1 MGSYCAIGSV
11 KGQIV
16 PVPTLKGKLSI
27 PPYTLCSHD
36 EYEGE
41 YTIIP
46 GEEQIVLATAGK
58 LLTHDIVVE
67 PSQGGT
73 MPPGSSMA
81 TDEDIDNLIDDVF
94 GGEADMPE
102 TEDTPVYDEDD
113 IATDEELEDVLMD
126 IFG

>member
-11 KGQIV
+11 KGQLL

-41 YTIIP
+41 YTIVP
-46 GEEQIVLATAGK
+46 GEEQIVLATANK

-67 PSQGGT
+67 PSQGV
-73 MPPGSSMA
+73 MPPGTSMA
-81 TDEDIDNLIDDVF
+81 TDDDIDGLINDVF
-94 GGEADMPE
+94 GGGTDMPG
-102 TEDTPVYDEDD
+102 TDNDNVYNEDD
-113 IATDEELEDVLMD
+113 IATEEELNDALKDV
-126 IFG
+126 FG

>member
-11 KGQIV
+11 KGQLL

-27 PPYTLCSHD
+27 PPYTHCSHD

-41 YTIIP
+41 YTIVP
-46 GEEQIVLATAGK
+46 GEEQIVLATANK

-67 PSQGGT
+67 PSQGV
-73 MPPGSSMA
+73 MPPGTSMA
-81 TDEDIDNLIDDVF
+81 TDDDIDGLINDVF
-94 GGEADMPE
+94 GGDTDMPGI
-102 TEDTPVYDEDD
+102 DNDNVYNEDD
-113 IATDEELEDVLMD
+113 IATEEELNDALKD